1 MDHQLEPL
9 ASQLRDGS
17 LVAFVGAGTSRTF
30 RDSTSGREW
39 PGLPAGE
46 EIVHRMVAERSY
58 IGEHHTLPQA
68 CFLWKVR
75 EGRGSLESFLMS
87 QLDRTN
93 VEPLPAHTLLAYL
106 AFSAY
111 FTTNYDVLLERALQ
125 SARRPVCRIIED
137 ADVARAKSAPVPVV
151 KLNGCVTRPDTLV
164 AAEDEFIPL
173 AERAPIMEALT
184 KTELANKTVLFVGF
198 ALSDPH
204 FAALYQGM
212 RRTLG
217 DYAPRSFAVVQDADE
232 YRRAYWEALG
242 VELIAADLTEA
253 LRALAR
259 SAQRAPETS
268 RVYVP
273 ADDWINNAFFVSLS
287 DIGSLPSETQV
298 IDAFVQHLLDEIHS
312 PAFELNDILVRA
324 RSALDTVLRQRPN
337 YEALQHL
344 GSKLLEQIE
353 AQSQT
358 KDDAEELV
366 RTEISERDTLGG
378 RFATLARTVFDQSD
392 SVLVFSQSVRV
403 LQLLTGLPRG
413 MQSTC
418 QLFVAECRPKS
429 PQPFQDAIAICEKL
443 TATAYA
449 VTVIPDAAIGN
460 LLQRK
465 QISKVVMGA
474 HGVHLVKGEPFQ
486 FVNTCGTELIS
497 TTCAR
502 FGVPVFVVAEQ
513 SKVSDFACADDIPD
527 VSYTEEEH
535 LFSAVTPALA
545 DLQAGGQ
552 GITTLN
558 IGYDVCRFTGDTILV
573 TERGAYSS
581 PVR

>member
-1 MDHQLEPL
+1 MQDQLERL
-9 ASQLRDGS
+9 ASQLRNGN
-17 LVAFVGAGTSRTF
+17 LVAFVGAGASRTF
-30 RDSTSGREW
+30 RDETSGREW
-39 PGLPAGE
+39 PGLPAGN
-46 EIVHRMVAERSY
+46 EIVARMGHERSY

-75 EGRGSLESFLMS
+75 EGRGSLEGFLLS

-93 VEPLPAHTLLAYL
+93 IEPLPAHTLLAYL

-111 FTTNYDVLLERALQ
+111 FTTNYDMLLERALQ
-125 SARRPVCRIIED
+125 NARRPVCRIIED
-137 ADVARAKSAPVPVV
+137 TDVARAKSAAVPVV
-151 KLNGCVTRPDTLV
+151 KLNGCVTRPDTLI

-173 AERAPIMEALT
+173 AERSPIMEALT

-204 FAALYQGM
+204 FAALYQGL

-217 DYAPRSFAVVQDADE
+217 DYAPRSFAIVQDADE

-242 VELIAADLTEA
+242 VELLAADLTDT

-259 SAQRAPETS
+259 AVQDAPEVS

-287 DIGSLPSETQV
+287 GIGSLPSETQV
-298 IDAFVQHLLDEIHS
+298 IDAFLQHLLDEIHS
-312 PAFELNDILVRA
+312 PAFELGDVLVRA

-344 GSKLLEQIE
+344 GSRLLDQIE
-353 AQSQT
+353 RESRS
-358 KDDAEELV
+358 KDDAEEVV
-366 RTEISERDTLGG
+366 RTEISERDALAT
-378 RFATLARTVFDQSD
+378 RFVALARTILNQSD

-413 MQSTC
+413 TQGTC

-429 PQPFQDAIAICEKL
+429 PQPFQDAIAVCEKL
-443 TATAYA
+443 TDTAFSI
-449 VTVIPDAAIGN
+449 TVVPDAAIGN

-474 HGVHLVKGEPFQ
+474 HGVHLVKGHPLQ
-486 FVNTCGTELIS
+486 FVNTCGAELIS
-497 TTCAR
+497 TAAAR
-502 FGVPVFVVAEQ
+502 FGVPLFIIAEQ
-513 SKVSDFACADDIPD
+513 SKVTDFASADEIPD
-527 VSYTEEEH
+527 VSYTEEEQ
-535 LFSAVTPALA
+535 LFSVVTPTLA

-558 IGYDVCRFTGDTILV
+558 IGYDVCAFTGDTVLV
-573 TERGAYSS
+573 TEQGPYTA
-581 PVR
+581 P